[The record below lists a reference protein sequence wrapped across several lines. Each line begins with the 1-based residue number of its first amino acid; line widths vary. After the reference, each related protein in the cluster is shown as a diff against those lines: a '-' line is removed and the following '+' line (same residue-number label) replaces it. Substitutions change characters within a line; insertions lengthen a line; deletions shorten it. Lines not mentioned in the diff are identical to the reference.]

1 MRNVKRQP
9 APLTKQEIVALTLF
23 LLGFCG
29 IPGGFVGAMAIPEFA
44 NRFFGLECLWWQGLI
59 IGLVLGMAAGALN
72 IFFASKK
79 RATSDRARSKT
90 LSLKDPNLGNEKST
104 ADSIRLLLGSSGT
117 IWFDLAGQKQVK
129 NSTVSLGE
137 FTITHYSDSER
148 RSSRTVAQSVVV
160 FEDPDLNLP
169 EFALRPNK
177 NTPSLLANLFSG
189 AGPSMEEFPEFSSR
203 YQLVGLERR
212 LKQLFTSDLVA
223 LLTRQ
228 PIWEIHASKSR
239 MILFVPQQVFEGENR
254 DRFFRRA
261 MKIAQFFEQ
270 RCIALK
276 ENHDFNQPV
285 GPQEIKTQVEKIGGP
300 LGILFQ
306 QDFKK
311 KFISRDEVREFISQ
325 GRPRVIPKPLRHQT
339 SPDYL
344 LLYFSFLLILV
355 GLMLILISQT
365 QPEHMFQMHLWAFGA
380 FLASGLFLF
389 LATFSSRR
397 KRALLKN
404 GLATPGE
411 ITKVE
416 STGWVN
422 GNKKMYRCHVQFSH
436 GGTKRA
442 ATCWIDQIL
451 AKRARAIID
460 EQRSTQILTS
470 PSNPKRCLVPELM
483 AMA

>member
-1 MRNVKRQP
+1 MRNITPQP
-9 APLTKQEIVALTLF
+9 TSLTKQEIAGLTLF
-23 LLGFCG
+23 LVGFCG
-29 IPGGFVGAMAIPEFA
+29 IPGGFVGAMAFPDFA

-79 RATSDRARSKT
+79 RAPSDRTRSKT
-90 LSLKDPNLGNEKST
+90 LSLKDPNLGNEKSI

-129 NSTVSLGE
+129 NSTVSLGD
-137 FTITHYSDSER
+137 FTITHYSDSDT
-148 RSSRTVAQSVVV
+148 RSSRSVAQSVVV

-177 NTPSLLANLFSG
+177 NTPSLLANLFTG
-189 AGPSMEEFPEFSSR
+189 AGPSLEEFPEFSSH
-203 YQLVGLERR
+203 YQLVGLETR

-239 MILFVPQQVFEGENR
+239 MILFVPKQVFEGENR

-261 MKIAQFFEQ
+261 MKIAMAFEQ

-276 ENHDFNQPV
+276 ENQDFNQPV
-285 GPQEIKTQVEKIGGP
+285 SPEEIKTQVEKIGGP

-311 KFISRDEVREFISQ
+311 KFISRDEVRKFISQ
-325 GRPRVIPKPLRHQT
+325 SRPRVIPKPLRRQT
-339 SPDYL
+339 GPDYL
-344 LLYFSFLLILV
+344 LLYFSFILILA
-355 GLMLILISQT
+355 GFMLILISQT
-365 QPEHMFQMHLWAFGA
+365 QPEHKFQMHLFALGA
-380 FLASGLFLF
+380 FLVSGLFLF

-397 KRALLKN
+397 KRAILKN
-404 GLATPGE
+404 GLSTPGE
-411 ITKVE
+411 IVKVE

-422 GNKKMYRCHVQFSH
+422 GNKKMYRCHVRFSH
-436 GGTKRA
+436 AGTRRET
-442 ATCWIDQIL
+442 TCWIDQIL
-451 AKRARAIID
+451 AKRAQAIID
-460 EQRSTQILTS
+460 EKRPTQILVN
-470 PSNPKRCLVPELM
+470 PSNPKRCLLPELM